1 MENIST
7 LTLFVTASLAGLGL
21 TLLGTRLLSDGL
33 QIIMGRHIRAT
44 MNRLGENS
52 WNSIS
57 VGGLTSSMIQ
67 SRISAAVMAVS
78 YAGSGLMNLQQ
89 LTLFLTGTALGTI
102 ISPWIFVIETG
113 RLDLFFLAL
122 GILPML
128 YARWDQLAGV
138 GRIVFAFGLMLLG
151 FDIIAFGSGDPDAL
165 LILLRDVFPLHG
177 VLSLSDII
185 LIMVFSLTL
194 SYLFR
199 SSVALLGLTMA
210 LVYSGLFSVP
220 VAVVLTIGFNLG
232 ATIIPVL
239 TSRRSN
245 LVARRGVAIYFFN
258 HLIVAAL
265 LAFGY
270 KLYLPVLTTMANA
283 IGSVTTA
290 QSLMFASVVC
300 IPMTH
305 VLFNI
310 MAVVVSLLLRPLTL
324 SLVLKLIPPPAK
336 KQPQHLRFLGRPSH
350 LAPSLAIEQANQEVK
365 KLSAMVH
372 SMLGM
377 TVDLFQSEHESVD
390 QRIKKYESITDNI
403 LDELTVFIAKVMQ
416 ASLSKRQSFEA
427 SCLLQ
432 VAIELEKIAD
442 CCEDIIDFQT
452 SEKIFSEV
460 AQELKSFFNTA
471 FEAYEHIF
479 PLITD
484 QVHTSEK
491 AMQTFI
497 DDMDIIIYESVKVY
511 DALLEKGL
519 RQKAEYEAAVGV
531 INSIRRIVEGSKSII
546 DIKKRYI
553 LPDTH
558 LERA

>member
-1 MENIST
+1 MENINT
-7 LTLFVTASLAGLGL
+7 LILFIVASLAGLGL
-21 TLLGTRLLSDGL
+21 ILLGTRLLSDGL
-33 QIIMGRHIRAT
+33 QVIMGQHIRAT

-57 VGGLTSSMIQ
+57 VGGLTSTMIQ

-89 LTLFLTGTALGTI
+89 LTLFLTGTALGTMV
-102 ISPWIFVIETG
+102 SPWIFVVEAG

-128 YARWDQLAGV
+128 YARWDRLAGM
-138 GRIVFAFGLMLLG
+138 GRIVFALGLMLLG
-151 FDIIAFGSGDPDAL
+151 FDVIAFGSGDPDAL
-165 LILLRDVFPLHG
+165 LMMFRGLLPLHA
-177 VLSLSDII
+177 VPELSDITLI
-185 LIMVFSLTL
+185 LLFALVL

-199 SSVALLGLTMA
+199 SSVALLGFTMA
-210 LVYSGLFSVP
+210 LVYSGLLSVP
-220 VAVVLTIGFNLG
+220 VAVILTIGFNLG

-245 LVARRGVAIYFFN
+245 LVARRGVLIYFFN
-258 HLIVAAL
+258 HFVVVVLLIS
-265 LAFGY
+265 GY
-270 KLYLPVLTTMANA
+270 KFYLPTLTTVANT
-283 IGSVTTA
+283 IGAMTTA
-290 QSLMFASVVC
+290 QSLMFASVIC
-300 IPMTH
+300 IPITH
-305 VLFNI
+305 VLFNFL
-310 MAVVVSLLLRPLTL
+310 AVLVSLLLMPFT
-324 SLVLKLIPPPAK
+324 LKLIVQLIPQPAK

-365 KLSAMVH
+365 KLSAMIH

-377 TVDLFQSEHESVD
+377 TADLFQNKQSLAD

-403 LDELTVFIAKVMQ
+403 LSELTVFIAKVMQ

-452 SEKIFSEV
+452 SETVSDEILL
-460 AQELKSFFNTA
+460 ELKSFFNTSL
-471 FEAYEHIF
+471 EAYEHIF
-479 PLITD
+479 PFITD

-491 AMQTFI
+491 ALQAFV
-497 DDMDIIIYESVKVY
+497 DDMDKIIHGSVKVY
-511 DALLEKGL
+511 DSLLEQGL
-519 RQKAEYEAAVGV
+519 RQKEEYETAVGV

-546 DIKKRYI
+546 DIKKRYL
-553 LPDTH
+553 LPSAN